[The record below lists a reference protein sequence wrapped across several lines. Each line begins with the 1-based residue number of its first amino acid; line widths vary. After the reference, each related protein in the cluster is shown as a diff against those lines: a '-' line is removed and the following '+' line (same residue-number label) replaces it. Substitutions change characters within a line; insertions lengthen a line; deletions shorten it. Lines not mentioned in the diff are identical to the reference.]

1 MRRQTI
7 AGIDFSKEALALIF
21 KDVGLDVSEVAYEH
35 RAKISAPNEFI
46 PLSYQD
52 EWNATFPS
60 YMVVNLFA
68 RKRL

>member
-1 MRRQTI
+1 
-7 AGIDFSKEALALIF
+7 
-21 KDVGLDVSEVAYEH
+21 LDVSDVAYEH

-46 PLSYQD
+46 PLGYQD